1 MAATIAPTAS
11 AMRSVMLSVLPRI
24 VLAPVQGKRSRGHG
38 VPAPGGRRRA
48 LTQTGAGSGAAVH
61 PKGNSRFPNQETPL
75 DAAPHG
81 ARSEPPTGL
90 PPSQGLGESYDEM
103 YQRSLRSLEK

>member
-11 AMRSVMLSVLPRI
+11 PMRSVMLSVLPRI

-75 DAAPHG
+75 DVGAA
-81 ARSEPPTGL
+81 RR
-90 PPSQGLGESYDEM
+90 PPSS
-103 YQRSLRSLEK
+103 SLRPESLTRA

>member
-11 AMRSVMLSVLPRI
+11 PMRSVMLSVLPRI

-61 PKGNSRFPNQETPL
+61 PKGNSRFPNQETDTRCLRRTAPAQQQL
-75 DAAPHG
+75 AARILN
-81 ARSEPPTGL
+81 ARLKL
-90 PPSQGLGESYDEM
+90 P
-103 YQRSLRSLEK
+103 